1 MKKIIFGLILVGL
14 LSNMSST
21 VALQKGF
28 YKDDL
33 SDNLYVEYTI
43 EEIPSSRLTQ
53 TRIGKKTAS
62 VKSGSTVL
70 WTVTVTG
77 TFEYTGSTSICT
89 ASSVTTTCPA
99 TNWKITSKS
108 ASKSGATA
116 SAKATASRYNNG
128 SVVETKT
135 ESVFLVCG
143 SDGTLY

>member
-1 MKKIIFGLILVGL
+1 MMRKLISMGLSFMMC
-14 LSNMSST
+14 LSAINMVKANNET
-21 VALQKGF
+21 NRQ
-28 YKDDL
+28 DDEI
-33 SDNLYVEYTI
+33 YVEYTI
-43 EEIPSSRLTQ
+43 EELPSSRSSY
-53 TRIGKKTAS
+53 RKSGKKTAS

-135 ESVFLVCG
+135 QSVFLVCG